1 MFVSDNTKAILL
13 LTAPLLLGKSQNDVK
28 LLSNKEYHQLAV
40 YLKNH
45 HKQPA
50 DLLGKELSDILAD
63 YGKLEYERI
72 QKLLQRGF
80 LLSQTLDYWYSRNI
94 WVISRAD
101 KTYPSRLK
109 TRLGEQAPPILY
121 GCGDV
126 NLLNLGGIAI
136 VGSRN
141 IDNELITYTQ
151 NIAHLAAQSGK
162 MVVSGGAKG
171 ADLAAMQ
178 GALQVGGV
186 VCGVLADSLEKMAL
200 NAANRSALQEN
211 RLVIISACD
220 PKSRFMVGN
229 AMQRNKYI
237 YALSDIGLVVNSDLN
252 KGGTW
257 AGAVEQLDKYKQIPI
272 YVRSTGTENAGL
284 NALVNKGA
292 LWWKNPDNTQ
302 LFLDIFDGNF
312 ISNLNTSKPQINL
325 TPDDKSITQTNFD
338 LSPEQELFLLVKKL
352 IEQNLQEPKKEK
364 ELAELLNVSSSQIK
378 SWLNR
383 LIDENIIVK
392 QGKPVQYVLQSQTHN
407 LDLFPRNQ

>member
-50 DLLGKELSDILAD
+50 DLLGEELSNILAD

-72 QKLLQRGF
+72 QQLLQRGF

-141 IDNELITYTQ
+141 IDNELIAYTQ
-151 NIAHLAAQSGK
+151 NIAHLAAQ
-162 MVVSGGAKG
+162 
-171 ADLAAMQ
+171 
-178 GALQVGGV
+178 
-186 VCGVLADSLEKMAL
+186 
-200 NAANRSALQEN
+200 
-211 RLVIISACD
+211 
-220 PKSRFMVGN
+220 
-229 AMQRNKYI
+229 
-237 YALSDIGLVVNSDLN
+237 
-252 KGGTW
+252 
-257 AGAVEQLDKYKQIPI
+257 
-272 YVRSTGTENAGL
+272 
-284 NALVNKGA
+284 
-292 LWWKNPDNTQ
+292 
-302 LFLDIFDGNF
+302 
-312 ISNLNTSKPQINL
+312 
-325 TPDDKSITQTNFD
+325 
-338 LSPEQELFLLVKKL
+338 
-352 IEQNLQEPKKEK
+352 
-364 ELAELLNVSSSQIK
+364 
-378 SWLNR
+378 
-383 LIDENIIVK
+383 
-392 QGKPVQYVLQSQTHN
+392 
-407 LDLFPRNQ
+407 

>member
-13 LTAPLLLGKSQNDVK
+13 LTAPLLLGKSQNNVK

-40 YLKNH
+40 YLKNN

-50 DLLGKELSDILAD
+50 DLMSKELSNILVD
-63 YGKLEYERI
+63 YGKLEYDRI
-72 QKLLQRGF
+72 QQLLQRGF

-141 IDNELITYTQ
+141 IDNELIAYTQ

-186 VCGVLADSLEKMAL
+186 VCGVLADGLEKMAL

-211 RLVIISACD
+211 RLVLISACD

-237 YALSDIGLVVNSDLN
+237 YALSDIGLVINSDLY

-292 LWWKNPDNTQ
+292 LWWNNPSNTQ

-325 TPDDKSITQTNFD
+325 TSDDKSITQTNFD

-364 ELAELLNVSSSQIK
+364 ELAELLNVSSAQIK

-383 LIDENIIVK
+383 LIDEDIIIK
-392 QGKPVQYVLQSQTHN
+392 QGRPVQYVLQSQAHN

>member
-1 MFVSDNTKAILL
+1 MLISDNTKAILL
-13 LTAPLLLGKSQNDVK
+13 LTAPLLLGKSQNNVR
-28 LLSNKEYHQLAV
+28 LLSNKEYHQLTV

-50 DLLGKELSDILAD
+50 DLMSKELSNILVD
-63 YGKLEYERI
+63 YGKLEYDRI
-72 QKLLQRGF
+72 QQLLQRGF
-80 LLSQTLDYWYSRNI
+80 LLSQTLDYWHSRNI

-121 GCGDV
+121 GCGDA
-126 NLLNLGGIAI
+126 NLLNFGGVAI

-141 IDNELITYTQ
+141 IDDELIAYTQ

-162 MVVSGGAKG
+162 MVVSGGARG
-171 ADLAAMQ
+171 VDLAAMQ

-186 VCGVLADSLEKMAL
+186 VCGVLADGLEKMAL

-211 RLVIISACD
+211 RLVLISACD

-237 YALSDIGLVVNSDLN
+237 YALSDIGLVINSDLY

-292 LWWKNPDNTQ
+292 LWWKNPSNTQ
-302 LFLDIFDGNF
+302 QFLDIFKGIF
-312 ISNLNTSKPQINL
+312 ISNLNTSKQQISL
-325 TPDDKSITQTNFD
+325 TLDDKSITQTNFD

-383 LIDENIIVK
+383 LIDEDIIIK
-392 QGKPVQYVLQSQTHN
+392 QGRPVQYVLQSQAHN
-407 LDLFPRNQ
+407 LDLFPRNE

>member
-1 MFVSDNTKAILL
+1 MFISDNTKVILL
-13 LTAPLLLGKSQNDVK
+13 LTAPLLLGKSQNNIK

-50 DLLGKELSDILAD
+50 DLLGNELSDILAD

-72 QKLLQRGF
+72 QQLLQRGF
-80 LLSQTLDYWYSRNI
+80 LLSQTLDYWHSRNI

-109 TRLGEQAPPILY
+109 IRLGEQAPPILY

-126 NLLNLGGIAI
+126 NLLNFGGIAI

-141 IDNELITYTQ
+141 IDDELITYTQ

-171 ADLAAMQ
+171 VDLAAMQ
-178 GALQVGGV
+178 EALQVGGV

-200 NAANRSALQEN
+200 NAVNRSALQEN
-211 RLVIISACD
+211 RLVLISACD

-257 AGAVEQLDKYKQIPI
+257 AGAVEQLDKYKHIPI

-292 LWWKNPDNTQ
+292 LWWDNPRDTQ
-302 LFLDIFDGNF
+302 SFLDIFNGKF
-312 ISNLNTSKPQINL
+312 VSNMNTPKPQTNSS
-325 TPDDKSITQTNFD
+325 PNDKSITHPNLD
-338 LSPEQELFLLVKKL
+338 LSPEKELFLLVKKL

-364 ELAELLNVSSSQIK
+364 ELAELLAVSSSQIRI
-378 SWLNR
+378 WLER
-383 LIDENIIVK
+383 LIKEDVVVK
-392 QGKPVQYVLQSQTHN
+392 QNKPIRYALRSKSEN
-407 LDLFPRNQ
+407 LELFPS